1 MVPRSRACNGGF
13 HCGKCGQSHA
23 AEYWSY
29 GERYGRKTRGS
40 TLVCKVCRSLGYR
53 PQALMDYTCQTCMG
67 VFGSLGFPWPLM
79 RRYLKDGRSTK
90 LQCLTCFDSTL
101 ITCAECS
108 IVFADEHMC
117 LSERRNHKRRGAL
130 LICKYCRNLGFYG
143 KDLKGYTWTTC
154 TGVLGAKCF
163 DRHDVRKHR
172 RASTK
177 SKLVCLQCIK
187 NFEPLQL
194 ACMTCRLKLPAFT

>member
-90 LQCLTCFDSTL
+90 LQCLTCFDSTS
-101 ITCAECS
+101 ITCAKCS
-108 IVFADEHMC
+108 TVFADEHLS
-117 LSERRNHKRRGAL
+117 LSERRNHKRRGTL

-143 KDLKGYTWTTC
+143 KDLKGYTCTTC

-177 SKLVCLQCIK
+177 SKLVCLQCIRDSIPVRR
-187 NFEPLQL
+187 EAL
-194 ACMTCRLKLPAFT
+194 RRGWRR